1 MANERRDEPRS
12 REAPKPPGT
21 DEIAVGER
29 LLGRRISAEI
39 PLEPD
44 DARQVKALRWR
55 RLHRIHIPILRL
67 LGYGLLSAAVFLYNR
82 YFARLGA
89 EGEELALGF
98 TLIAMVYAGA
108 AWPLMYWGWGR
119 LPQIDLV
126 LLLTDVPL
134 LVGAVYATGGE
145 SSWMVSLLLLRVA
158 DQAPYG
164 SRRAFTFAAVVIF
177 GFLALVTYLAHF
189 EGRAIDWERELAKAI
204 LLAVAS
210 LYIALTARGSDLQ
223 RRRISRT
230 MAFSRKLI
238 EHLEK
243 ARDEAK
249 AASVA
254 KGQFLAN
261 MSHEIRTPLNA
272 VVGISDLLLRDDL
285 PETQR
290 HRVEL
295 LQNSANAL
303 LGVLGDVLD
312 FSKIE
317 ADRLVLESK
326 PVDLDRLMGECRGL
340 FEPLAME
347 KGIAL
352 TIRPDS
358 GLPRIVGDEA
368 RLRQVLVNLLGNA
381 FKFTSEGRIELETQ
395 QLDSDPPALRFEV
408 EDSGIGIPQKALASL
423 FDPFTQADASSS
435 RQRSGS
441 GLGLAICR
449 RLVEAMG
456 GQIGIDS
463 EVGRGSRFWVE
474 IPIEISDDPTPP
486 ATPTQA
492 FEPLGGQVLLVE
504 DNPVNRHVAV
514 AMLEK
519 LGIQATVA
527 EDGRQALELFE
538 PGRFDVIL
546 MDCQMPQLDGYAATR
561 EIRRLEVSGEPPI
574 PILALTADAQEENR
588 RRCLEA
594 GMDDYLPK
602 PLRIEVLHSH
612 LARWLE

>member
-1 MANERRDEPRS
+1 M
-12 REAPKPPGT
+12 
-21 DEIAVGER
+21 
-29 LLGRRISAEI
+29 
-39 PLEPD
+39 
-44 DARQVKALRWR
+44 
-55 RLHRIHIPILRL
+55 
-67 LGYGLLSAAVFLYNR
+67 
-82 YFARLGA
+82 
-89 EGEELALGF
+89 
-98 TLIAMVYAGA
+98 
-108 AWPLMYWGWGR
+108 
-119 LPQIDLV
+119 
-126 LLLTDVPL
+126 
-134 LVGAVYATGGE
+134 
-145 SSWMVSLLLLRVA
+145 
-158 DQAPYG
+158 
-164 SRRAFTFAAVVIF
+164 
-177 GFLALVTYLAHF
+177 
-189 EGRAIDWERELAKAI
+189 
-204 LLAVAS
+204 
-210 LYIALTARGSDLQ
+210 
-223 RRRISRT
+223 
-230 MAFSRKLI
+230 
-238 EHLEK
+238 
-243 ARDEAK
+243 
-249 AASVA
+249 
-254 KGQFLAN
+254 
-261 MSHEIRTPLNA
+261 
-272 VVGISDLLLRDDL
+272 
-285 PETQR
+285 
-290 HRVEL
+290 
-295 LQNSANAL
+295 
-303 LGVLGDVLD
+303 
-312 FSKIE
+312 
-317 ADRLVLESK
+317 LESK
-326 PVDLDRLMGECRGL
+326 PVDLDRLVGECRGL

-352 TIRPDS
+352 AIRPDS

-395 QLDSDPPALRFEV
+395 QLDSDPPTLRFEV
-408 EDSGIGIPQKALASL
+408 ADSGIGSPQEALESL

-456 GQIGIDS
+456 GQIGVDS

-486 ATPTQA
+486 ATPTQS

-546 MDCQMPQLDGYAATR
+546 MDCQMPELDGYAATR